1 VQRGNSQLLL
11 GVIIFYSVWFLLNQ
25 IIKSVFIKQN
35 PVQTDW
41 FWFDSVF
48 SIWFGFF
55 RFGFF
60 FWFWVRFNFFGFRL
74 IKPNTTRKLIN
85 TNGNTE
91 GIFSSV
97 HFRGIL
103 PTAIF
108 PRYIPTE
115 LSREKNLKQSKKKR
129 WPTDLKQSKKKF
141 PRDFYQRNYR
151 RKIPSVNCEHCSLC
165 QLQRESPT
173 EFSVGIFQK
182 VLFDGFLKKFN

>member
-1 VQRGNSQLLL
+1 MQRGNSQLLL

-115 LSREKNLKQSKKKR
+115 LSREKNLKQSKKKKM
-129 WPTDLKQSKKKF
+129 TDGFKTKQKKISEGF
-141 PRDFYQRNYR
+141 
-151 RKIPSVNCEHCSLC
+151 L
-165 QLQRESPT
+165 PT
-173 EFSVGIFQK
+173 ELPTENSVGKLWTLFIMSITKGITDGIFQR
-182 VLFDGFLKKFN
+182 VLFGGFLKKFN